1 MKGQRE
7 QTTLRLPRTLMD
19 QLREQAQERGDSV
32 NETIIRYLRLGL
44 EEELRRFGPRSEKRP
59 PS

>member
-7 QTTLRLPRTLMD
+7 QTTLRLPRALMD

-44 EEELRRFGPRSEKRP
+44 EAELRRFGPRSEKRP